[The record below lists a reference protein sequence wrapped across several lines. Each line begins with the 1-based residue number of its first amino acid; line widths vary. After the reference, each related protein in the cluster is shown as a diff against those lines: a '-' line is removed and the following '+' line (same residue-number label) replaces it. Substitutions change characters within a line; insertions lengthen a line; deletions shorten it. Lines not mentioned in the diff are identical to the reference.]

1 MPSNLTQY
9 IPGRNVLQEILE
21 RTVEENNE
29 RMVHRGKFYLSAF
42 TAESNASLRRP
53 IFQYWGHNVIVASQ
67 EYESERDGYW
77 CYATH
82 KDFDL
87 IPDTTDPLKWPEY
100 ERTDRGWKRIP
111 DHEML
116 EARKP
121 SIDLLK
127 FDWSK
132 AIGVTK

>member
-1 MPSNLTQY
+1 MSSLIKY
-9 IPGRNVLQEILE
+9 IPAQDILE
-21 RTVEENNE
+21 RALKKATEEPVSD
-29 RMVHRGKFYLSAF
+29 RMVKRGKFFLYNSDIDRYG
-42 TAESNASLRRP
+42 SLRRP
-53 IFQYWGHNVIVASQ
+53 IFQYYGHNIVVAAQ
-67 EYESERDGYW
+67 EYELNRDGYW

-100 ERTDRGWKRIP
+100 ERTDTGWRRIP
-111 DHEML
+111 DHKML
-116 EARKP
+116 EATKP

-132 AIGVTK
+132 ALGATK